1 MFVTAEKK
9 SAYPLLTCRLRN
21 RLRGCGV
28 QVQCLVSE
36 EIMSSGRTEYPD
48 PEVIAACCPNKENL
62 LHEKY
67 IFLFHNSLQSIK
79 SMYLHTYL
87 LLLSVL

>member
-1 MFVTAEKK
+1 
-9 SAYPLLTCRLRN
+9 
-21 RLRGCGV
+21 
-28 QVQCLVSE
+28 
-36 EIMSSGRTEYPD
+36 MSSGRTEYPD

-79 SMYLHTYL
+79 ID
-87 LLLSVL
+87 VLPILNTRYKGCM